1 MTLSLVLRFFH
12 VLASALW
19 FGTALFWPGAL
30 RRALAAGTQAP
41 APAAAL
47 SQARAGAGLDLWVGV
62 ATVATGTVYLSPA
75 GGVPFR
81 MGLGLGLGL
90 ALLRIV
96 LLLALVRPALRRVAE
111 AVGAGDLGAAR
122 TAAKA
127 LPAYAGTAHLL
138 WLLALACMIFP
149 V

>member
-12 VLASALW
+12 VLAAALW
-19 FGTALFWPGAL
+19 IGSALFWPGAL

-41 APAAAL
+41 AQAL
-47 SQARAGAGLDLWVGV
+47 AQARAGAGLDLGIGL
-62 ATVATGTVYLSPA
+62 ATVATGIVYLSPA
-75 GGVPFR
+75 GGVHFR

-96 LLLALVRPALRRVAE
+96 LLLALARPALRRITE
-111 AVGAGDLGAAR
+111 AVGAGDLEAAR
-122 TAAKA
+122 AAAKA
-127 LPAYAGTAHLL
+127 LPAYAGAAHLL

>member
-12 VLASALW
+12 VVPASLW
-19 FGTALFWPGAL
+19 FGSALFWPGAL
-30 RRALAAGTQAP
+30 RRALAPSAP
-41 APAAAL
+41 APAQAL
-47 SQARAGAGLDLWVGV
+47 AQARAGAGLDLWMGL
-62 ATVATGTVYLSPA
+62 ATLATGIVYLSPA
-75 GGVPFR
+75 GGISFR

-96 LLLALVRPALRRVAE
+96 LLLTLARPALRRIAE
-111 AVGAGDLGAAR
+111 ATAAGDFGAAR
-122 TAAKA
+122 AAAKA

-138 WLLALACMIFP
+138 WLLALACMVFP